1 MAVAQLPSAAVDF
14 AHFLAGLTARLDR
27 RAGWCAVFW
36 ERDPDGMRACL
47 DGTELPPWD
56 VVDALLQDLGADQGP
71 AAARGEAATA
81 RALYPAATAAHDA
94 RPGAPA
100 ALADRLGA
108 MLREQRYAAERLQEL
123 TAHRAT
129 ATTQE
134 ASAALDV
141 DLAWARDDHRRA
153 TARCAELRA
162 RHDALARPATA
173 RAPVPGQPVEPPA
186 RQPKPRRRPRGG
198 ARFAGMAQ
206 EAAETPPSPAPD
218 LAAPAPAPAVRGARF
233 AGVADHPEEQAP
245 ARPDPGAARATGGA
259 VAHLHALRS
268 RGSGGEAHVLLAE
281 LARWPAPR
289 LPLLAAELRR
299 AGLEADWATLLWEV
313 AALPPAGLV
322 AAADALA
329 AAGRGADAR
338 QVLRQGVARP
348 APEIADALRLLTDD
362 GRDRQARAL
371 AGAYL
376 AVRSAEDAAGVA
388 RSDPNRL
395 VPLLLDVA
403 KGVSE
408 ERHWDL
414 VHAFRVAGVLT

>member
-1 MAVAQLPSAAVDF
+1 MAQLPRAAVDF
-14 AHFLAGLTARLDR
+14 AHFLEGLTARLDR

-56 VVDALLQDLGADQGP
+56 VVDALLQDLAADQGA
-71 AAARGEAATA
+71 AAARAEATTA
-81 RALYPAATAAHDA
+81 RALHAAATTAHDA
-94 RPGAPA
+94 RPGAAA
-100 ALADRLGA
+100 ALADRLDG

-129 ATTQE
+129 ATTAE
-134 ASAALDV
+134 AAAALDV
-141 DLAWARDDHRRA
+141 DLAWAQDDHRRA

-162 RHDALARPATA
+162 RREALAVPPPPVATSRPERSAA
-173 RAPVPGQPVEPPA
+173 RPG
-186 RQPKPRRRPRGG
+186 PKKRPRGG
-198 ARFAGMAQ
+198 ARFAGIAE
-206 EAAETPPSPAPD
+206 EAAEAPPAPATVP
-218 LAAPAPAPAVRGARF
+218 AAPAPATAVRGARF
-233 AGVADHPEEQAP
+233 AGVADQPEDPAP
-245 ARPDPGAARATGGA
+245 APPDPEADRAAAGAAAR
-259 VAHLHALRS
+259 LHALRA
-268 RGSGGEAHVLLAE
+268 RGRGGEAHVLLAE
-281 LARWPAPR
+281 LAHWPAPR
-289 LPLLAAELRR
+289 LPLLAAALHR

-313 AALPPAGLV
+313 AALPPDALV

-338 QVLRQGVARP
+338 RLLRQGVARP
-348 APEIADALRLLTDD
+348 APEIADALHLLTGD

-388 RSDPNRL
+388 RNDPGRL
-395 VPLLLDVA
+395 VPLLLDA
-403 KGVSE
+403 ARGVSE

-414 VHAFRVAGVLT
+414 VHAFRVAGVLA